1 MVKEKPLKII
11 DLLIIGGGP
20 AGLTAAI
27 YGGRAMLSTLI
38 LEDAVIGGQIRNAN
52 RVENYTGFSQITG
65 EDFTNNMVD
74 QVKKAGAII
83 DEFDEI
89 VSVKLSG
96 NEKVIETTTT
106 IYKPLTVIIA
116 SGARNRNLPIA
127 QEPKYYGKGIHY
139 CELCDG
145 YIYKG
150 KNIIVVG
157 GGNSAAEAAIYLSRY
172 ATNITLIHRGKG
184 IRTEKSIQEE
194 LYNIPKIKF
203 MWETEIIS
211 AYGETKLEGIKVK
224 KINTQEIIDVKT
236 DGIFVYVGMIPQ
248 SELFKNYIKV
258 DEQGYILAG
267 ETTETNIKG
276 VFAAG
281 DIRKKQF
288 RQVSTAVGDGTV
300 ASLMAEKY
308 ITQKL
313 KNEKGV

>member
-38 LEDAVIGGQIRNAN
+38 LEDAVIGGQIRNAYKI
-52 RVENYTGFSQITG
+52 ENYTGFSQITG
-65 EDFTNNMVD
+65 EDFTNNMLS
-74 QVKKAGAII
+74 QVEKPGAII

-89 VSVKLSG
+89 ESVKLS
-96 NEKVIETTTT
+96 EKEKIVETSTT

-116 SGARNRNLPIA
+116 SGARYRNLPIA

-145 YIYKG
+145 FMYKG
-150 KNIIVVG
+150 KNIVVVG

-172 ATNITLIHRGKG
+172 ASTITLIHRGETIK
-184 IRTEKSIQEE
+184 TEKSIQEE
-194 LYNIPKIKF
+194 LFNVPKIKF
-203 MWETEIIS
+203 IWASEIIS
-211 AYGETKLEGIKVK
+211 AYGTTKLEGIKVRK
-224 KINTQEIIDVKT
+224 LKTKEIIDVKT
-236 DGIFVYVGMIPQ
+236 DGVFVYVGMIPQ
-248 SELFKNYIKV
+248 SDLFKDYINV

-267 ETTETNIKG
+267 ESTETNIKG

-308 ITQKL
+308 ITQKI
-313 KNEKGV
+313 KSEKEV